1 MFIIY
6 FYRPFSN
13 SQNHQSATH
22 ITMIFHVFL
31 CYIYIYIHTYMS
43 NIFLYNRFTDY
54 IPKRLYSYISI
65 YTDISIDYIP
75 IISLLYSYIYS
86 YVYRICPSL
95 ASSGPGRRFFR
106 LIFGMF
112 QTMDSCLRESFGA
125 WREDQWLRPMGIL
138 MVPVKFNI
146 VIIVNGNINGHNNQ
160 SYE

>member
-31 CYIYIYIHTYMS
+31 CYIYIHTYMS

-75 IISLLYSYIYS
+75 IIFLYIFLRISYMSILGIVGARTSLFPPHLWH
-86 YVYRICPSL
+86 VPNDGFVPPRELRSL
-95 ASSGPGRRFFR
+95 A
-106 LIFGMF
+106 
-112 QTMDSCLRESFGA
+112 
-125 WREDQWLRPMGIL
+125 WRSMATT
-138 MVPVKFNI
+138 
-146 VIIVNGNINGHNNQ
+146 NGNINGSSKIQHSNN
-160 SYE
+160 SKWEY

>member
-31 CYIYIYIHTYMS
+31 CYIYISIHICPIYSYIIDT
-43 NIFLYNRFTDY
+43 TDY

-75 IISLLYSYIYS
+75 IIFLYMSYIFL
-86 YVYRICPSL
+86 RILYMSILGIVGARNVAFSASSL
-95 ASSGPGRRFFR
+95 ACSKRWIRASARASELGVKINGY
-106 LIFGMF
+106 
-112 QTMDSCLRESFGA
+112 
-125 WREDQWLRPMGIL
+125 DQWE
-138 MVPVKFNI
+138 
-146 VIIVNGNINGHNNQ
+146 
-160 SYE
+160 Y

>member
-31 CYIYIYIHTYMS
+31 CYIYISIH
-43 NIFLYNRFTDY
+43 ICP
-54 IPKRLYSYISI
+54 IYSYIIDSLI
-65 YTDISIDYIP
+65 ISQRDYIP
-75 IISLLYSYIYS
+75 IYPYIQIYPLIIFLLYSYIYS